1 MSNDRSV
8 KQENQSGGLEFVI
21 EMTPSKPAEKADLS
35 DELILSPTLPED
47 KSESAELTLE
57 ADIIPKAEELTFEGE
72 EDADDNP
79 ESHDSSGLVSLF
91 DLLVE
96 IQLSEQH
103 KVRQHSRLRSS

>member
-21 EMTPSKPAEKADLS
+21 EMTPSKPAEKADPS
-35 DELILSPTLPED
+35 DEPILSPTLPED

-72 EDADDNP
+72 EDAEERIRDAMNAYDKAMD
-79 ESHDSSGLVSLF
+79 EAALGS
-91 DLLVE
+91 
-96 IQLSEQH
+96 
-103 KVRQHSRLRSS
+103 